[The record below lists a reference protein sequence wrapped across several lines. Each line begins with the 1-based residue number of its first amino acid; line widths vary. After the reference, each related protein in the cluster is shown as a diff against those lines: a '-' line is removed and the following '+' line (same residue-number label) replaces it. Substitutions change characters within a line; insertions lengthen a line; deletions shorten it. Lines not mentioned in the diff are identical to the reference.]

1 MDSQKCKSYS
11 ILFTGV
17 GRRVELLQAFR
28 QAAKTL
34 SINIK
39 LHGADV
45 SNTAPALAFCDYVW
59 IVCGMQE
66 IHYLE
71 QLLKICQDNSI
82 DLLVPTIDTDLI
94 ILSNNIEEFE
104 KIGTK
109 VLISKPEKVAMCRD
123 KMGTARL
130 FQVCGLKAPCTVD
143 NYRNYTGLYPCFI
156 KPKDGS
162 SSINAFKIES
172 EEELKLYADHIGD
185 YIVQPFIEGTEYT
198 VDIFCDYDGNP
209 IFITPR
215 IRLAVRSGEVLK
227 TKIVMDE
234 KIIAECIQ
242 MVEEFKPCGPITVQL
257 IRDKNTDEDYFIEI
271 NPRFGGGV
279 SLSIKAGARSPE
291 VILKFLSGVQVN
303 CNEAVNDGAVYSR
316 FDQSVC
322 IFQGKIKQP
331 VKGVIFDLDDT
342 LYPEKQYVSSGYKA
356 VAKLLGEETY
366 ADRLWKYFERGSQA
380 IDELLIELDCL
391 EKKEEC
397 LKVYREHMPKITLY
411 EGVSEMIQKLR
422 TSKIKVGIITDGRVL
437 GQKNKII
444 ALGLNE
450 MVDDIIITDELG
462 GVQFRKPCDIAFRI
476 LQCKWGIPFEQLIY
490 VGDNMN
496 KDFFAPKVLGMVS
509 ILVNNE
515 NGLYYNKSS
524 DNYTGITVKNISEV
538 IKNIM

>member
-1 MDSQKCKSYS
+1 
-11 ILFTGV
+11 
-17 GRRVELLQAFR
+17 
-28 QAAKTL
+28 
-34 SINIK
+34 
-39 LHGADV
+39 
-45 SNTAPALAFCDYVW
+45 
-59 IVCGMQE
+59 
-66 IHYLE
+66 
-71 QLLKICQDNSI
+71 
-82 DLLVPTIDTDLI
+82 
-94 ILSNNIEEFE
+94 
-104 KIGTK
+104 
-109 VLISKPEKVAMCRD
+109 
-123 KMGTARL
+123 
-130 FQVCGLKAPCTVD
+130 
-143 NYRNYTGLYPCFI
+143 
-156 KPKDGS
+156 
-162 SSINAFKIES
+162 
-172 EEELKLYADHIGD
+172 
-185 YIVQPFIEGTEYT
+185 
-198 VDIFCDYDGNP
+198 
-209 IFITPR
+209 
-215 IRLAVRSGEVLK
+215 
-227 TKIVMDE
+227 
-234 KIIAECIQ
+234 
-242 MVEEFKPCGPITVQL
+242 
-257 IRDKNTDEDYFIEI
+257 
-271 NPRFGGGV
+271 
-279 SLSIKAGARSPE
+279 
-291 VILKFLSGVQVN
+291 
-303 CNEAVNDGAVYSR
+303 
-316 FDQSVC
+316 
-322 IFQGKIKQP
+322 
-331 VKGVIFDLDDT
+331 
-342 LYPEKQYVSSGYKA
+342 VSSGYKA

-490 VGDNMN
+490 VGDNIN